1 VTARK
6 DSERSRG
13 LAALYALGALSA
25 DEARDFEA
33 RLAGDAACRS
43 ELAAFRS
50 VVDDLA
56 YAARP
61 QAPPPSLRG
70 RVLERIATDA
80 PAVIDL
86 GGLRFVRSADV
97 DWEAG
102 VAAGIE
108 VKRLLDDPAR
118 GRVTR
123 LVRLAPGVTY
133 PAHRHTD
140 FEEIYLLEGEVFISG
155 VLMRAGDYCRAEVD
169 SVHDRIHTPSG
180 CLFIATA
187 SQSNKYLD

>member
-1 VTARK
+1 
-6 DSERSRG
+6 
-13 LAALYALGALSA
+13 
-25 DEARDFEA
+25 
-33 RLAGDAACRS
+33 
-43 ELAAFRS
+43 
-50 VVDDLA
+50 VDDLA

-61 QAPPPSLRG
+61 QTAPPSLRE
-70 RVLERIATDA
+70 RVLERIASDA
-80 PAVIDL
+80 PAVADH
-86 GGLRFVRSADV
+86 GGLRFVRSAQV
-97 DWEAG
+97 DWEPG

-108 VKRLLDDPAR
+108 VKRLLDDPVR

-123 LVRLAPGVTY
+123 LVRLAPGATY

-140 FEEIYLLEGEVFISG
+140 LEEIYLLEGEVFISG

-187 SQSNKYLD
+187 SQSNKYLG